1 MAKIIYGV
9 AGEGFGHSSRAH
21 IIGQWL
27 LDAGHDVIFLVSNK
41 SYRYLGKHFPDRVYN
56 MPGLTFIYYNS
67 SVSFTRTF
75 FHNLTNVPRMLG
87 PGYNVIMNKLWNF
100 DADLVISDFEPFAAF
115 WAKIRSIPCI
125 SIDHEHLLTKA
136 QYTEPVAPKMV
147 SYLSL
152 TITRNYLAEA
162 DAYVI
167 LNFFKSAV
175 TCSSAIVLPPV
186 IRRQVLSR
194 KSDSGDHI
202 ICYATT
208 RTSLVKF
215 LKIIRKF
222 PEQKFFIYG
231 ADQDKRLRNCVFKPH
246 STDGFLEDL
255 ASCRGIIATG
265 GFNLICE
272 CLHFRK
278 KMLVIPIKNQYE
290 QMVNAVNLETNG
302 YAINAPEIDE
312 QVLADYLEFLRT
324 PVADSD
330 GLLWPDNKAVFEGLD
345 EVFRRVTNDKVA
357 LDAQI
362 SKVDELMAVA

>member
-75 FHNLTNVPRMLG
+75 LHNLTNVPKMLG

-100 DADLVISDFEPFAAF
+100 EADLVISDFEPFAAF

-125 SIDHEHLLTKA
+125 SIDHEQLLTKA
-136 QYTEPVAPKMV
+136 QYIEPQAPKVV
-147 SYLSL
+147 SYLSV
-152 TITRNYLAEA
+152 TITKNYLADA

-167 LNFFKSAV
+167 LNFFKSPV
-175 TCSSAIVLPPV
+175 TCSNAIVLPPV
-186 IRRQVLSR
+186 IRQHVLSQ
-194 KSDSGDHI
+194 KPSHGDHI

-208 RTSLVKF
+208 RTSIVKF

-222 PEQKFFIYG
+222 PQQKFFIYG
-231 ADQDKRLRNCVFKPH
+231 ADQDKTLRNCVFKPH
-246 STDGFLEDL
+246 STDGFLADL

-265 GFNLICE
+265 GFSLISE

-290 QMVNAVNLETNG
+290 QMVNAVNLESNG
-302 YAINAPEIDE
+302 YAMNVPEISE
-312 QVLADYLEFLRT
+312 EALANYLEFLQT
-324 PVADSD
+324 PAADSD
-330 GLLWPDNKAVFEGLD
+330 GILWPDNKVVFDGLD
-345 EVFRRVTNDKVA
+345 EVIRRVTNGKVA
-357 LDAQI
+357 LDAET
-362 SKVDELMAVA
+362 SKIDDLMAVA